1 MLIND
6 HNALQ
11 VVNEYLTS
19 VVKVA
24 WSWLSSSSLSIA
36 HSVFLKENTFFPEKK
51 KKLILYK
58 VTGRFF
64 KNSENFI
71 SDKARNKN

>member
-51 KKLILYK
+51 KETY
-58 VTGRFF
+58 
-64 KNSENFI
+64 FI
-71 SDKARNKN
+71 QGYR